1 MGGFIPTVCKTA
13 TFNGKLTFWAL
24 FRTLKK
30 RIYKI
35 FSIFSF
41 GQHRKLI
48 FKVYQY
54 FHAQHFQCSNLQTK
68 IGYFIELCH
77 FY

>member
-1 MGGFIPTVCKTA
+1 MSGFIPTVCKTA
-13 TFNGKLTFWAL
+13 TFNGELTFWAL

-35 FSIFSF
+35 FSIFSS

-48 FKVYQY
+48 RYP
-54 FHAQHFQCSNLQTK
+54 N
-68 IGYFIELCH
+68 IFILNI
-77 FY
+77 FNVLTYKLR